1 MSLPGF
7 TRGEPLRAAALNALG
22 NRVRLLQGQ
31 MRKPELGGTER
42 RVRCF
47 VPGRHFAFQLAEMN
61 GLVWFRQGWVD
72 AGNGR
77 LYKVGDAEW
86 NALGPLK
93 AMTVWLNMT
102 RDEGSV
108 EAGDYDDYTP
118 EHNTRRRLGY
128 VRVEDAG
135 DGSGAVYHCVQLTG
149 GLMVP
154 AAPRRMMGGNFWN
167 TPTVLAKGDDGVAWM
182 TAGNLRG
189 EDFEEEPG
197 RYYAGRSVGLAYMNR
212 IETLQLPLTHGG
224 NRTAMVLS
232 FGGIEAV

>member
-7 TRGEPLRAAALNALG
+7 TRGEPLTAAALNALG

-61 GLVWFRQGWVD
+61 GLVWVRQGWVD

-77 LYKVGDAEW
+77 LYQVGDAEW

-93 AMTVWLNMT
+93 AMTVWLEMT
-102 RDEGSV
+102 
-108 EAGDYDDYTP
+108 EADGRVVVTDYDATTP
-118 EHNTRRRLGY
+118 ELNTRRRLGY

-135 DGSGAVYHCVQLTG
+135 DGSGAVYHCVQVAG

-154 AAPRRMMGGNFWN
+154 AAPRRMMGGNTWS
-167 TPTVLAKGDDGVAWM
+167 TPPVPAKGDDGIAWM

-189 EDFEEEPG
+189 VDFEVVPG

-212 IETLQLPLTHGG
+212 MGTLQLPLTHGG
-224 NRTAMVLS
+224 HRTAMVLS
-232 FGGIEAV
+232 FGGSDAV